1 MCSCVSI
8 SAHSFD
14 HKRHDGG
21 VRCLLILLYT
31 LSLCNDAYNFNS
43 NIACIMN
50 YVTNR
55 NKEREIED
63 DGAMKKSCFY
73 LKQDT
78 SSECKFSE

>member
-1 MCSCVSI
+1 MLAYLPLALTTNGMVVESDVS
-8 SAHSFD
+8 SFY
-14 HKRHDGG
+14 
-21 VRCLLILLYT
+21 YT
-31 LSLCNDAYNFNS
+31 LILCNDAYNLYS

-55 NKEREIED
+55 NKEREIEEWSNE
-63 DGAMKKSCFY
+63 KSCFY